1 MRTRELAPAEQ
12 ELIDQ
17 AIERHANHPTPGSF
31 SVVAG
36 VLLADGSME
45 FGVDVRARKAWV
57 CAEPVVIGQL
67 LTHDRASISFVVAV
81 CRDDRTGT
89 IEVISPCGSCR
100 EVLRHHAQH
109 GWVGIRG
116 EDGSVEAM
124 SIDDLFPRYR
134 MFP

>member
-12 ELIDQ
+12 DLIDQ
-17 AIERHANHPTPGSF
+17 AIERYANHPNPGSF

-36 VLLADGSME
+36 VLLTDGSTE

-67 LTHDRASISFVVAV
+67 LTHDRAPISFVVAV
-81 CRDDRTGT
+81 CRDGRTGT

-100 EVLRHHAQH
+100 EILRHHAQH
-109 GWVGIRG
+109 GSVGIRTD
-116 EDGSVEAM
+116 DGAVGALAIE
-124 SIDDLFPRYR
+124 DLFPHYG